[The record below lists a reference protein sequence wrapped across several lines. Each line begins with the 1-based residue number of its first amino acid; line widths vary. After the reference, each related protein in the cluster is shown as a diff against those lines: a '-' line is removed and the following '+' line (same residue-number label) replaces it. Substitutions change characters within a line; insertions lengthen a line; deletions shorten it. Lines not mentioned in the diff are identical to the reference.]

1 LRNSNPNG
9 LKLWREGKKQ
19 EKKIYKVLDFIKANY
34 KSIIK
39 VLVGLFVL
47 YYLVFF
53 LTPNVKMAASQ
64 KAQLDS
70 LNSVIKQL
78 HEDNL
83 KLEDKI
89 SDFNEE
95 IKEVD
100 AHIGKIK
107 GQKTIVKE
115 IYHEKINSVDK
126 LTVRELDSFFTDRYN
141 K

>member
-1 LRNSNPNG
+1 MSKI
-9 LKLWREGKKQ
+9 LKFFKTNYAL
-19 EKKIYKVLDFIKANY
+19 ILKVSFGI
-34 KSIIK
+34 
-39 VLVGLFVL
+39 FVL

-53 LTPNVKMAASQ
+53 LTPNVKMAAGQ
-64 KAQLDS
+64 KEQLDS
-70 LNSVIKQL
+70 LNSVINKL

-83 KLEDKI
+83 KLESKI
-89 SDFNEE
+89 SEFNEE

-100 AHIGKIK
+100 NHIGKIK

-115 IYHEKINSVDK
+115 IYHEKINSVDR